1 MSATIIKTDGAVIRQ
16 QKNTILKNVN
26 LEIKSGEFVY
36 IIGKV
41 GSGKSS
47 LLKTLYAEL
56 PLDYGKAEVAGF
68 QLNKI
73 KKSHIPLLRRKCG
86 IVFQDFKLLT
96 DRSVYDNLEF
106 VLKATGWTNKKAIRE
121 RIDNVLE
128 KVEMPD
134 KKDNMPHQLSGGEQQ
149 RIVLARALLNAP
161 PIIFADEP
169 TGNIDPETSYRLLEL
184 LKDICANGKTIVI
197 ATHQYDLIQKYPGR
211 VLRCENGEI
220 KEVPELSVKR
230 EEEEQV
236 TSAIIESPV
245 ETVTTD
251 IITDQSIQEEVVN
264 EMISESGMIEPEEI
278 PVTEE
283 MEETIESIETEEVT
297 ETIEDETF
305 SETPEPEKPENIE
318 IEEIPKQEEKKKKE
332 DSPTSFGFELIE

>member
-1 MSATIIKTDGAVIRQ
+1 MSETIIKTDGAVIRQ

-56 PLDYGKAEVAGF
+56 PLDYGKAEIAGF

-134 KKDNMPHQLSGGEQQ
+134 KKDKMPHQLSGGEQQ

-184 LKDICANGKTIVI
+184 LKDICANGKTIII

-220 KEVPELSVKR
+220 KEVPELSIKR

-245 ETVTTD
+245 EAVTTD
-251 IITDQSIQEEVVN
+251 IVTDQSIQGEVVN
-264 EMISESGMIEPEEI
+264 EMISESDMIKPEEI
-278 PVTEE
+278 KPVIEE

-297 ETIEDETF
+297 EVIENEVL
-305 SETPEPEKPENIE
+305 SQTPELEKLENIE
-318 IEEIPKQEEKKKKE
+318 EVPKQEEKKKKE